1 MHYAEL
7 HCRTNFSFLSGA
19 SHPQELV
26 AYAAKLGLS
35 ALAITDLSGLYGI
48 VRAWEARRKLAV
60 ATEGTEPTLPRLLFG
75 SELEL
80 DPIPDERNAR
90 QPSDA
95 LVVIARHR
103 AGYARL
109 SALISRGRRRVAK
122 GEFSLAQAEVRRIGG
137 EHLLVLAGG
146 PRSRLLREG
155 KAARH
160 ELSALREAF
169 GDALTLEL
177 TRHRRPGDFERS
189 RALYA
194 LGRELNVPAVATND
208 VFFHVPHRKKLA
220 DVLHCIRETMPLAE
234 AGRRLL
240 PNAERHLKG
249 AAAMQALFSDLPEAV
264 AFSAEVASRCDFDLS
279 QLHYSYPQEARGL
292 VRRVGRRRPEAPG
305 AARAGRSAGS
315 NACT

>member
-19 SHPQELV
+19 SHPKELV
-26 AYAAKLGLS
+26 AHAAKLGLS

-48 VRAWEARRKLAV
+48 VRAWEARRKIVSSFPRTRESSLSDGGIA
-60 ATEGTEPTLPRLLFG
+60 PRLLFG

-146 PRSRLLREG
+146 PRSRLLR
-155 KAARH
+155 
-160 ELSALREAF
+160 
-169 GDALTLEL
+169 
-177 TRHRRPGDFERS
+177 
-189 RALYA
+189 
-194 LGRELNVPAVATND
+194 
-208 VFFHVPHRKKLA
+208 
-220 DVLHCIRETMPLAE
+220 
-234 AGRRLL
+234 
-240 PNAERHLKG
+240 
-249 AAAMQALFSDLPEAV
+249 
-264 AFSAEVASRCDFDLS
+264 
-279 QLHYSYPQEARGL
+279 
-292 VRRVGRRRPEAPG
+292 
-305 AARAGRSAGS
+305 
-315 NACT
+315 